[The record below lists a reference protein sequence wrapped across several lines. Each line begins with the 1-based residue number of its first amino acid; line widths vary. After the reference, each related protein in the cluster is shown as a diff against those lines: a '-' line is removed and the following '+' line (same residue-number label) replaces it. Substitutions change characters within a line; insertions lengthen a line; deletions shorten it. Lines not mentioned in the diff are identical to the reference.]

1 MKLKMN
7 LLGQW
12 IGAVAIAAVMPLAHA
27 NYTFSNG
34 GFEGA
39 SDGSPWVF
47 GDPNA
52 PSTTALK
59 VVPGGRTSK
68 NALQF
73 KSDKKTSLFS
83 GTAQQ
88 AFSID
93 ANKAVGTFADNSGFY
108 LFEFWTKADP
118 LASFSVTLQDA
129 VANEY
134 TGPDP
139 FMLGQADGWT
149 SYSAVVGSLDADFTL
164 EFTFGAPSRSTGPVT
179 FLLDDVSF
187 TACPSLSSS
196 ANCLGPQPP
205 VDMPEPG
212 SLFLVGAAL
221 AGLAAVRRK
230 VRV

>member
-34 GFEGA
+34 GFEARGTPWEFDTNGVATVVSTGA
-39 SDGSPWVF
+39 
-47 GDPNA
+47 
-52 PSTTALK
+52 
-59 VVPGGRTSK
+59 RTGN

-73 KSDKKTSLFS
+73 KNTTTTDGSFFS
-83 GTAQQ
+83 GMATQM
-88 AFSID
+88 FSINSD
-93 ANKAVGTFADNSGFY
+93 ATIGTGVDNSGRY
-108 LFEFWTKADP
+108 LFEFWTKGDP
-118 LASFSVTLQDA
+118 LDIFSVTLNDQNGDLL
-129 VANEY
+129 
-134 TGPDP
+134 TSG
-139 FMLGQADGWT
+139 LTKGQAGDWT
-149 SYSAVVGSLDADFTL
+149 SYSAVVVLDADYTLKFDFGNVGEVGPPTKQPAPFTL
-164 EFTFGAPSRSTGPVT
+164 
-179 FLLDDVSF
+179 LLDDISF
-187 TACPSLSSS
+187 TACTST
-196 ANCLGPQPP
+196 NCLGPQPP